1 MNLNDF
7 IFNYRSNLKSLLK
20 NKDYISFIKRIFL
33 LPFKYSLSNL
43 RNIFVN
49 KNIDKIDLP
58 VDKNNLDD
66 YFKFFNCDKSSLA
79 HGYDK
84 FYLNELEKYKNSEL
98 NILEFGIHY
107 GASQAS
113 FKKYFPKSNIIA
125 VDKNPYVKKFFS
137 KKIKYLYCDVSNPNS
152 LEQLKNYLNFKMDVI
167 IDDASHIP
175 EHQLKTFA
183 VMFDLLKNNGIYIV
197 EELDIFQSYPE
208 VYSNKLGNNFS
219 IFREILHDLKDNK
232 NLNYGGKNYDIS
244 ILKLIKNIEWVKIFR
259 GNYFVNN
266 KNISEIAFIK
276 KK

>member
-20 NKDYISFIKRIFL
+20 NKNYISFIKRIFL
-33 LPFKYSLSNL
+33 LPFKYGLSNL

-49 KNIDKIDLP
+49 KNIDKINLSL
-58 VDKNNLDD
+58 DKKNLDD

-84 FYLNELEKYKNSEL
+84 FYLKELEKYKNSEI

-125 VDKNPYVKKFFS
+125 VDKNPYFKKFFS
-137 KKIKYLYCDVSNPNS
+137 KKIKYLYCDVSNANS
-152 LEQLKNYLNFKMDVI
+152 LEQLKNYLNYKMDVI

-183 VMFDLLKNNGIYIV
+183 VMFDLLRNKGIYIV

-208 VYSNKLGNNFS
+208 VYSNKLENNFS
-219 IFREILHDLKDNK
+219 KFREILHDLKDNK
-232 NLNYGGKNYDIS
+232 NLNFEGKNYDIS
-244 ILKLIKNIEWVKIFR
+244 ILRLIKKIEWVKIFR

-266 KNISEIAFIK
+266 KNVSEIAFIK

>member
-49 KNIDKIDLP
+49 KNIDKINLP

-175 EHQLKTFA
+175 EHQLNTFA
-183 VMFDLLKNNGIYIV
+183 VMFDLLKNNGI
-197 EELDIFQSYPE
+197 
-208 VYSNKLGNNFS
+208 
-219 IFREILHDLKDNK
+219 IL
-232 NLNYGGKNYDIS
+232 
-244 ILKLIKNIEWVKIFR
+244 
-259 GNYFVNN
+259 
-266 KNISEIAFIK
+266 
-276 KK
+276 

>member
-20 NKDYISFIKRIFL
+20 NKDYISFIKKIFL

-137 KKIKYLYCDVSNPNS
+137 KKIKYLYCDVSNSNS

-232 NLNYGGKNYDIS
+232 NLNFEGKNYDIS